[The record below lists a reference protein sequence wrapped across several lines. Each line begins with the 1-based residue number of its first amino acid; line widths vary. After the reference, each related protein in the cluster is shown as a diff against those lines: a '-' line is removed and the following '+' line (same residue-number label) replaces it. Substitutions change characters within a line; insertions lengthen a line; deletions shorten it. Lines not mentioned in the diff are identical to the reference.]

1 MEKPVPSALVVLI
14 ILLGF
19 IAYSIS
25 CLYPAFDALFVALI
39 LGIFFGTLFEKNK
52 NKEVIEKLLGITL
65 PIGIML
71 YGTNIKF
78 SFPWDFPSHILAIT
92 FLFVVLIST
101 MVLVISRKLGV
112 SEKFSVLL
120 ACGSAICGASAIA
133 ILSPII
139 KPKKE
144 EFSAAIIIITIVGL
158 TGAILYPF
166 LGYILDIPPKSYAIL
181 SGATLHQ
188 TGLVKIASIPFGSV
202 IVREALAVKGIRIA
216 MIAVVALLA
225 SLIYSENKFYVPWY
239 VIGFLGMAL
248 LSTFV
253 LSNGIVKLIQ
263 PLSTIAFSITLA
275 SIGFSVN
282 MKDVQNMK
290 LRPLMAAYGGWI
302 FSLALFLVLIK
313 GGLG

>member
-1 MEKPVPSALVVLI
+1 MEKPSTSALIVLI
-14 ILLGF
+14 TLLGF

-65 PIGIML
+65 PTGIML
-71 YGTNIKF
+71 YGVNIKF
-78 SFPWDFPSHILAIT
+78 SYPWDIPSHILAIT

-101 MVLVISRKLGV
+101 IVLVISRKLGV

-133 ILSPII
+133 ILSSII

-166 LGYILDIPPKSYAIL
+166 LSYILGISPKGYAIL

-188 TGLVKIASIPFGSV
+188 TGLVKIASIPFGKPV
-202 IVREALAVKGIRIA
+202 VREALAVKGIRIA
-216 MIAVVALLA
+216 MIAVVALLG

-239 VIGFLGMAL
+239 VIGFLIMAL

-253 LSNGIVKLIQ
+253 LSNDVVKLIQ

-290 LRPLMAAYGGWI
+290 LRPLIAAYSGWI
-302 FSLALFLVLIK
+302 FSLALFLVLLK
-313 GGLG
+313 EGLR